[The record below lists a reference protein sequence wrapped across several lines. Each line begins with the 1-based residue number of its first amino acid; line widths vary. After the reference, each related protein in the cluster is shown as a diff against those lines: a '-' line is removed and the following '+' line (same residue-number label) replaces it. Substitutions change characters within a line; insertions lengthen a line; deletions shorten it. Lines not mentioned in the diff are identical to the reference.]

1 MMKFLALVQELA
13 RAIVAIRASLQ
24 LLDHLFH
31 LAFVLVRT
39 DMYCS
44 SSSNQMVA
52 TASELRLEGRQAV
65 GDEEH
70 WRTLI

>member
-13 RAIVAIRASLQ
+13 RAVVAIRASLQ

-44 SSSNQMVA
+44 SSSQMVA

-65 GDEEH
+65 GDA
-70 WRTLI
+70 LCDNF